1 MYDFGDIIGNEGI
14 IRALKAAILRDQV
27 GHAYIFSGA
36 AGCGKKLLAL
46 AFTKAI
52 LCGSGNEDMPA
63 CNACAS
69 CKTLETG
76 NHPDVVFVRPS
87 KKSMG
92 VDDIRQQVLENAAI
106 MPYSSSRRVFIIQN
120 ADLMTVAAQNAL
132 LKTLEDGPKHA
143 VFILL
148 AQNGGAFLP
157 TIVSRCVTYKI
168 PPLADGAVQDYL
180 ARQGDLAKRGIE
192 QKVAK
197 TAAAHAGGSIG
208 RGMALAAD
216 EGFMLLHKAM
226 SELADEL
233 DNKDIPGIFE
243 AAKSLESHKEHIS
256 DALDMLALYYRG
268 LMVSKCGADGLAYD
282 YVKGAVQKIRAI
294 DNARYRLSRNC
305 NFLLTMEVMLLEMRH
320 FAMN

>member
-1 MYDFGDIIGNEGI
+1 MYDFGDIIGNASI
-14 IRALKAAILRDQV
+14 VKALKAAITRDHI

-36 AGCGKKLLAL
+36 AGCGKRLLAL
-46 AFTKAI
+46 AFAKAV
-52 LCGSGNEDMPA
+52 LCGSRHEVASA

-69 CKTLETG
+69 CKTLESG

-106 MPYSSSRRVFIIQN
+106 LPYSSSRRVFIIQN

-132 LKTLEDGPKHA
+132 LKTLEDGPKYA

-148 AQNGGAFLP
+148 AQNGGVFLS
-157 TIVSRCVTYKI
+157 TIVSRCVLYKI

-180 ARQGDLAKRGIE
+180 IGQGIE
-192 QKVAK
+192 REIAQMVA
-197 TAAAHAGGSIG
+197 THAGGSVG

-216 EGFMLLHKAM
+216 DGFMALYKAM
-226 SELADEL
+226 GELANDL

-243 AAKSLESHKEHIS
+243 AAKSLEAHKENIS
-256 DALDMLALYYRG
+256 DALDMLALFYRG
-268 LMVSKCGADGLAYD
+268 LMVAECGVDDLAYD
-282 YVKGAVQKIRAI
+282 DVKAVVRKIRAI
-294 DNARYRLSRNC
+294 DDARYKLSRNC
-305 NFLLTMEVMLLEMRH
+305 NFLLTMEVMLLGMRS
-320 FAMN
+320 MTGMPVKTG